1 LNQENRS
8 INMTVRLIKAF
19 FNFLV
24 RRDLIQENPLQ
35 DIVGLPENA
44 IIPFIFSPEETDLLL
59 EAVCRWMRKTRRSYL
74 GDYSAYI
81 AVLLMARCGL
91 RLSETRNLLKNN
103 FRPEEKTI
111 YIEKTKFKKD
121 RLIPIPKSVV
131 YEINNLL
138 KVRHSL
144 LSMDATPRLLI
155 KNDLT
160 GLSRSYID
168 HRFNKAIKHINLN
181 QPRKVIG
188 TTNFLGPS
196 RHSLRHSFAVNTLK
210 RIKCQG
216 KSPQS
221 ALPVLAVYLGH
232 KEYKY
237 TTKYLKVLDAKHRQ
251 LLHDFSITMQ
261 EKI

>member
-1 LNQENRS
+1 
-8 INMTVRLIKAF
+8 M
-19 FNFLV
+19 
-24 RRDLIQENPLQ
+24 DLIQDNPLQ
-35 DIVGLPENA
+35 DITGLPEND
-44 IIPFIFSPEETDLLL
+44 IVPFIFSPEETDLLL
-59 EAVCRWMRKTRRSYL
+59 DTECRLMRKTQRSYL

-81 AVLLMARCGL
+81 AFLLMARCGL

-103 FRPEEKTI
+103 YRPEERTI

-121 RLIPIPKSVV
+121 RLIPIPKSVTH
-131 YEINNLL
+131 EINNLL

-144 LSMDATPRLLI
+144 LGMDQNPLLLI

-168 HRFNKAIKHINLN
+168 HRFNEAIKHINLD

-210 RIKCQG
+210 RIKNQG
-216 KSPQS
+216 KSPQN

-237 TTKYLKVLDAKHRQ
+237 TTKYLKVLDAEQRQ
-251 LLHDFSITMQ
+251 LLHDFSITMH